1 MFLDVVE
8 ALPSDLQ
15 KQADSS
21 DPFIPVGPL
30 PISCLLVSMSSD
42 IFGKTGKN
50 SSNSCEIILKI
61 SKSCCGFNNPLSFR
75 PFKSKNIFG

>member
-1 MFLDVVE
+1 MLFGTASLSESTKYSSENVCTFFLSKFLYIPLNFMFLDVVE

-21 DPFIPVGPL
+21 DPFIPVRPL

-42 IFGKTGKN
+42 IFW
-50 SSNSCEIILKI
+50 
-61 SKSCCGFNNPLSFR
+61 
-75 PFKSKNIFG
+75 